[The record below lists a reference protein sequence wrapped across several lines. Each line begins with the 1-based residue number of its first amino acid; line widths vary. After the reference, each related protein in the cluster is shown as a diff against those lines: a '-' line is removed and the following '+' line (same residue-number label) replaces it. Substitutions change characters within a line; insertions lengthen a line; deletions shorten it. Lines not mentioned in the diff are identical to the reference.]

1 MRKRWLWLLP
11 ILLLVLA
18 ALLLAQHQEIPAPAQ
33 RAFVPGSMPTL
44 PPVNWRMLDNNG
56 NNWATVQPDWGP
68 VGDGI
73 WCYWYEVNPGNGT
86 YNWNYIDG
94 PLAKSTAQVAVVEGT
109 PIPKPLNLNVFA
121 HTTES
126 ENTSPYFVDYAPDWL
141 YPTTQPIVN
150 GRRAGYQVVSGAQS
164 AAIPWYDRS
173 EWCNAQVAFITALGA
188 RYGSDD
194 RIDAVIINTG
204 LDGETQPAKEAGGV
218 DWTNACYGTDAN
230 AVPYTFQ
237 MRTVPTLMAAYRS
250 AFPNK
255 PVFVNA
261 APGGSDMRRLTGKWA
276 AESSPVIGLKHSG
289 MWTDMQGHEGY
300 ASDGTTKITT
310 GTLDTYSGHV
320 GSWDML
326 RIYSDTLPIW
336 LESPYAPYTRENA
349 YWSVLAGLHYHPDAI
364 DYHAQYFTLLGD
376 YMPWIASYLGKSAAT
391 TPSVWTVLRDTEY
404 PKIASGST
412 YQSGHRGDWTFYL
425 TRLEGYADGDTV
437 RVWKSEL
444 PAAAQS
450 HIYARQARRTD
461 QEGSSQFI
469 YFDIADGYPYV
480 GQVPISEPGGR
491 VYYDV
496 TLKFVNRGTDTL
508 SLQYMSYDGITTT
521 HTIQKGAALGA
532 ANTWVTA
539 TVRLNDAYFNDN
551 LSGADFRIN
560 SNADGLDE
568 IIHMVDVKGYWFT
581 GEEPTATPTGTATNT
596 PGPSNT
602 PSITPTASNTP
613 AQSPTP
619 TSTETPLATA
629 TIAPGFA
636 SLNPTQDTYIYAWYP
651 DTNYYWLDTVN
662 IRSGNIS
669 GALLEFD
676 LSAIPPGSTI
686 TSATLRLYAVSR
698 TNVNS
703 IEIGAYKL
711 LRNWTNAAATWNSYD
726 GVSNWT
732 TAGADGATDRSA
744 TADDTTTV
752 SSVSAWYE
760 WDITTMAAAW
770 HAAPTAN
777 YGVILKAPSEALG
790 SVSYSFASS
799 ERGVSSLWPLL
810 VVVYALPT
818 NTPTFTPTNTATPSN
833 TPTITN
839 TPTDTATPTFTPA
852 QSATPSNTP
861 TITNTPTNTATSTAT
876 NTPTRTSTPTNTATP
891 AHTSTPTP
899 TATLAPDITRLTPEA
914 ATSLS
919 AYQPNQ
925 NLSSQSALYVNTADE
940 LCALLRFDLTGLD
953 SVTSATLR
961 IYVESGG
968 NMTLSVYN
976 LARDWVETEATWE
989 RASVRQYWGT
999 AGANGYQ
1006 DRELTAETT
1015 ISITGAGAYSV
1026 DLTELAQ
1033 EWLADEGENDG
1044 LTLKG
1049 SGATAAQINLTGSL
1063 IYLDVR

>member
-1 MRKRWLWLLP
+1 MKRILWLIP
-11 ILLLVLA
+11 ILLLILAGVL
-18 ALLLAQHQEIPAPAQ
+18 LVRCQQDAPTPVQ
-33 RAFVPGSMPTL
+33 RAYVPGTLPTL

-94 PLAKSTAQVAVVEGT
+94 PLAKSTAQVAVVNGT

-150 GRRAGYQVVSGAQS
+150 GRRTGYKVQSGAQS
-164 AAIPWYDRS
+164 AAIPWYDKP
-173 EWCNAQVAFITALGA
+173 EWRNAQVAFITALGA
-188 RYGSDD
+188 RYANDD

-218 DWTNACYGTDAN
+218 NWTNAMFGTEAN
-230 AVPYTFQ
+230 AVPHTFQ
-237 MRTVPTLMAAYRS
+237 AKTVPTLMAAYRA

-255 PVFVNA
+255 PIFVNA

-276 AESSPVIGLKHSG
+276 AESDPVIGLKHSG
-289 MWTDMQGHEGY
+289 MWVDMQGHEGY
-300 ASDGTTKITT
+300 ASDGTTKITLD
-310 GTLDTYSGHV
+310 TLDTYTGHV

-326 RIYSDTLPIW
+326 RIYSETLPIW

-364 DYHAQYFTLLGD
+364 DYHAQYFDLIGD
-376 YMPWIASYLGKSAAT
+376 LMPWIASYLGKTAETA
-391 TPSVWTVLRDTEY
+391 PSVWTVLRDLEY
-404 PKIASGST
+404 PKIKSGST

-425 TRLEGYADGDTV
+425 TRLEGLPHGDTL
-437 RVWKSEL
+437 RLWKADL
-444 PAAAQS
+444 PAAAQN
-450 HIYARQARRTD
+450 HIYARQARSTN
-461 QEGSSQFI
+461 QAGGSQFI
-469 YFDIADGYPYV
+469 YFDIDDSYPYV

-508 SLQYMSYDGITTT
+508 SLQYMNYDGITTT

-532 ANTWVTA
+532 ANTWVTK
-539 TVRLNDAYFNDN
+539 TVRLNDAYFNNN
-551 LSGADFRIN
+551 LSTADFRIN

-581 GEEPTATPTGTATNT
+581 GEEPTATPTHTVTNT

-613 AQSPTP
+613 VNSPTP
-619 TSTETPLATA
+619 TATETPLATA

-636 SLNPTQDTYIYAWYP
+636 SLHPTEDTYIYAWYP
-651 DTNYYWLDTVN
+651 TTNYYWLDTVN
-662 IRSGNIS
+662 VRAGNVS
-669 GALLEFD
+669 GALLKFD
-676 LSAIPPGSTI
+676 LSSIPAGATI
-686 TSATLRLYAVSR
+686 TTATLRLYTTYR

-703 IEIGAYKL
+703 IEIAAYKL
-711 LRNWTNAAATWNSYD
+711 LRDWSNTGATWNSYD
-726 GVSNWT
+726 GSNAWG

-744 TADDTTTV
+744 TADDSTTV
-752 SSVSAWYE
+752 SNVDAWYE

-770 HAAPTAN
+770 HAAPGSN

-790 SVSYSFASS
+790 SVSYSFAS
-799 ERGVSSLWPLL
+799 RDRATSSIWPELYI
-810 VVVYALPT
+810 VYALPT
-818 NTPTFTPTNTATPSN
+818 NTPTYTPTATPTPSNTPTVTSTPTNTATPTE
-833 TPTITN
+833 TPLLS
-839 TPTDTATPTFTPA
+839 P
-852 QSATPSNTP
+852 TPSNTP
-861 TITNTPTNTATSTAT
+861 TVTATPTNTATSTAT
-876 NTPTRTSTPTNTATP
+876 NTPTRTGTPTNTATP
-891 AHTSTPTP
+891 AHTPTPMP

-925 NLSSQSALYVNTADE
+925 NLSSQSALYVNAADE

-976 LARDWVETEATWE
+976 LARDWVEAEATWQ
-989 RASVRQYWGT
+989 RATVRNFWY
-999 AGANGYQ
+999 APGANGYY
-1006 DRELTAETT
+1006 DREMTAEATLT
-1015 ISITGAGAYSV
+1015 ITGAGAYTV
-1026 DLTELAQ
+1026 DLSDLAA
-1033 EWLADEGENDG
+1033 EWLADEDTNYGIA
-1044 LTLKG
+1044 LKG
-1049 SGATAAQINLTGSL
+1049 SGTAAQVDLTKSL